1 MAALHTGGR
10 TGDHTGYPV
19 PVRTRSLF
27 PSHGKNARS
36 YEAADSLYRR
46 LRLLPLSYDVA
57 DKSWR
62 FRYLR
67 SFRSVCSLRRS
78 YNGNPAHRSYPRS
91 ATDCDGHRNLL
102 PLSDQKD
109 YPGYVPASPLLS
121 SPKPPVPEGS
131 DQCYTAGSPHRQIP
145 ALRRTGSPV
154 LRWSGSLLL
163 L

>member
-1 MAALHTGGR
+1 MEVLHIVCQNGDR
-10 TGDHTGYPV
+10 TDCPDRMHRHSHV
-19 PVRTRSLF
+19 

-145 ALRRTGSPV
+145 ALRRTGSSV